1 MPSATENKMENV
13 LNPFY
18 EDTKPSFSIY
28 LKSVKDESETYKWCF
43 NDFGDESYFG
53 DVFDFASFYYDLD
66 IKQDFNEIVSNI
78 IRDLNIN
85 DVEVTKSDICLSS
98 DMQNFGF
105 ELIYYNQADQKE
117 ITQNYFLSNYSIPY
131 SVCLEYG
138 VKAIKGYKHL
148 KGEKITS
155 FSVRANEVLIA
166 YSNDGYSKLYLILIN
181 MAAVFY
187 LLIGLFFLNLILEG
201 YYINEWEKSLILF
214 ASVFATNLFYYTVVE
229 SGMSHIYSFAFIS
242 KNGKTVGYSSNLP

>member
-1 MPSATENKMENV
+1 M
-13 LNPFY
+13 
-18 EDTKPSFSIY
+18 
-28 LKSVKDESETYKWCF
+28 
-43 NDFGDESYFG
+43 
-53 DVFDFASFYYDLD
+53 D

-138 VKAIKGYKHL
+138 VKAIKGYKHC
-148 KGEKITS
+148 
-155 FSVRANEVLIA
+155 
-166 YSNDGYSKLYLILIN
+166 IN
-181 MAAVFY
+181 V
-187 LLIGLFFLNLILEG
+187 
-201 YYINEWEKSLILF
+201 
-214 ASVFATNLFYYTVVE
+214 
-229 SGMSHIYSFAFIS
+229 
-242 KNGKTVGYSSNLP
+242 